1 MLPLQRLAVSAI
13 VIACAAL
20 ASRADAVSREAASA
34 DRKLDLIESGR
45 LRPGS
50 RVDFSTGELN
60 AWLREQA
67 RRYFPAAIRNIRVSL
82 AANSATG
89 YADVDFLKMRQTATG
104 ESPGWI
110 MRNLFSGER
119 PIVVQAHLVS
129 ENGRARVDVDSVRI
143 SGVPI
148 EGRALDFLIRNY
160 VRPTFPDLKISE
172 WFQLAN
178 RVNRIETTA
187 SGATVF
193 IGRWKG
199 R

>member
-1 MLPLQRLAVSAI
+1 MLSFQRLALCAI
-13 VIACAAL
+13 VISCAAF
-20 ASRADAVSREAASA
+20 AGSAATSREAASV

-50 RVDFSTGELN
+50 RVNFAPEELN
-60 AWLREQA
+60 AWLGEQA
-67 RRYFPAAIRNIRVSL
+67 RRYFPGAVMNIRVSL
-82 AANSATG
+82 ATNSATG
-89 YADVDFLKMRQTATG
+89 YADVDFLKMRQAATA

-129 ENGRARVDVDSVRI
+129 ANGGARVDVDSVRI

-160 VRPTFPDLKISE
+160 VRPTFPDLKLSE
-172 WFQLAN
+172 WFQLAS
-178 RVNRIETTA
+178 RVNRIGTTP
-187 SGATVF
+187 SGATAF
-193 IGRWKG
+193 IGR
-199 R
+199 

>member
-1 MLPLQRLAVSAI
+1 MS
-13 VIACAAL
+13 CAAF
-20 ASRADAVSREAASA
+20 AGRAAATSREAASVE
-34 DRKLDLIESGR
+34 RKLDLIESGR

-50 RVDFSTGELN
+50 RVDFPPGELN
-60 AWLREQA
+60 AWVREQA
-67 RRYFPAAIRNIRVSL
+67 RRYFPGGVRNIRVSL

-89 YADVDFLKMRQTATG
+89 YADVDFLKMRQAATG

-129 ENGRARVDVDSVRI
+129 ANGGARVDVDSVRI

-160 VRPTFPDLKISE
+160 VRPTFPDLKLSE

-178 RVNRIETTA
+178 HVDRMAITPSR
-187 SGATVF
+187 ATVF
-193 IGRWKG
+193 IGR
-199 R
+199 

>member
-1 MLPLQRLAVSAI
+1 MLPLPGLALFAI
-13 VIACAAL
+13 VIICAAF
-20 ASRADAVSREAASA
+20 AGPAAATSREAASV

-50 RVDFSTGELN
+50 RVDFAPAELN
-60 AWLREQA
+60 AWLGEQA
-67 RRYFPAAIRNIRVSL
+67 RRYFPGGVRNIRVNL
-82 AANSATG
+82 AANSAVG
-89 YADVDFLKMRQTATG
+89 YADVDFLKMRQAATG

-129 ENGRARVDVDSVRI
+129 ANGGARVDVDSVRI

-160 VRPTFPDLKISE
+160 VRPTFPDLKLSE

-178 RVNRIETTA
+178 RVNRIATTP

-193 IGRWKG
+193 IGR
-199 R
+199 